1 MTLCIVSRSACR
13 ESSVMKLSALQK
25 ASEGR
30 PRERRKSCVQRKLDT
45 MVKSALDLSSP
56 WASSPRPTYLP
67 RAAPWTLGCLDAET
81 GRNVFVHTTSPMSSS
96 LTSAYPGSTRSPR
109 AARKSGAERRAP
121 RTATR
126 PVMARAAG
134 LSRRLAQRRSV
145 RRKWRSQRAG
155 GPS

>member
-81 GRNVFVHTTSPMSSS
+81 RRDVFVHTTSPMSLS
-96 LTSAYPGSTRSPR
+96 LTIQA
-109 AARKSGAERRAP
+109 RRA
-121 RTATR
+121 
-126 PVMARAAG
+126 
-134 LSRRLAQRRSV
+134 RLALLANPERSGERHEQPPDQSRLEQRD
-145 RRKWRSQRAG
+145 
-155 GPS
+155 